1 MSATHLANA
10 EHNHTAPASRKI
22 KVQHELLIAGML
34 FLAVLIVET
43 VFIFAAAD
51 YITPSAAMIFAPV
64 P

>member
-10 EHNHTAPASRKI
+10 DQQHTAPASGSI
-22 KVQHELLIAGML
+22 NVPHELLIAGAL
-34 FLAVLIVET
+34 FLAVLIVEA

>member
-10 EHNHTAPASRKI
+10 EQSHAAPASRNI
-22 KVQHELLIAGML
+22 NVPHELLIAGML